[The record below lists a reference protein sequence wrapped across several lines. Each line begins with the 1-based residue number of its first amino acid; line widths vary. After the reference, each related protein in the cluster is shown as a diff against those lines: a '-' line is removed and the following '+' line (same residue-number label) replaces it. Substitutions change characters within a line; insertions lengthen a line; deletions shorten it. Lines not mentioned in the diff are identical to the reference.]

1 MSNTKIKAETET
13 NVSIVDQLLNEASI
27 NETNKRTLTETEAIK
42 LVDEHYESVSSKNA
56 MLKLLRSLNYSISMT
71 RLFTIYENY
80 TKLKNKLNNETK

>member
-1 MSNTKIKAETET
+1 MSNTNKKSIEVK
-13 NVSIVDQLLNEASI
+13 SIVDQLLEESSI
-27 NETNKRTLTETEAIK
+27 NEKSKKTLTESEAIK